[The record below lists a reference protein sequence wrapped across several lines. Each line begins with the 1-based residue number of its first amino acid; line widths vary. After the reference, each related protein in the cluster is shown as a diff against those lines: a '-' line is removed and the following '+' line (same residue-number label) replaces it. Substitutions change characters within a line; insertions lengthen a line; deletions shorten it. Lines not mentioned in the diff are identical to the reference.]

1 MCNESECGYFE
12 KSFYENEMAS
22 KKPLFGIRAAISLL
36 FLSYISSMHSLHIH
50 QGVNELF
57 IQILR
62 ILFYFEYNMQV
73 LIISKLCFATVT

>member
-1 MCNESECGYFE
+1 MKVSVDILK

-50 QGVNELF
+50 QGVNELL
-57 IQILR
+57 IQI
-62 ILFYFEYNMQV
+62 
-73 LIISKLCFATVT
+73 